1 MLIYL
6 TIFTI
11 LFIIIIEVIT
21 VLFRLTGLTEEKA
34 KFQVISILTGTGFT
48 TRESELIV
56 KHPTRRRLA
65 QIVMI
70 LGYIGTATLIS
81 FIVNIIT
88 SNLQIKDFIII
99 VLIFTIFFIII
110 KNPRILLKFER
121 LIEKIII
128 KNKLIEV
135 SKNRV
140 YQLLNKNKGYG
151 IYSIIIEK
159 DSFLI
164 NKTIYESG
172 LKEKYHILV
181 LNIDKGDNLI
191 NLPNAGYRLEQ
202 GDNMLIY
209 GKSESIVNLIKDIR
223 TSAGEKDEK

>member
-6 TIFTI
+6 SILII
-11 LFIIIIEVIT
+11 LFVVIIEVIS

-70 LGYIGTATLIS
+70 LGYLGTATLIS
-81 FIVNIIT
+81 FIINIIT
-88 SNLQIKDFIII
+88 SNLEWKDFVVI
-99 VLIFTIFFIII
+99 VALFLMFLFII
-110 KNPRILLKFER
+110 KYPRLVIRFDR
-121 LIEKIII
+121 LIEKFIA
-128 KNKLIEV
+128 KNKLMEI
-135 SKNRV
+135 SKDRI
-140 YQLLNKNKGYG
+140 YELLNKNKGYG
-151 IYSIIIEK
+151 IYHLIIEK

-164 NKTIYESG
+164 NQTLLESE
-172 LKEKYHILV
+172 LKEKYNILV

-191 NLPNAGYRLEQ
+191 NLPDGNYIMEQ

-209 GKSESIVNLIKDIR
+209 GKSESINELVNEIR
-223 TSAGEKDEK
+223 KLTKE